1 VEDDEGE
8 EVARMQHYLTNPIN
22 RSLPSNA
29 LACLPWWNNATLQV
43 DCCVLKES

>member
-29 LACLPWWNNATLQV
+29 LA
-43 DCCVLKES
+43 VLAMVEQCNTSGRLLRS